1 MKIIFIIFALFV
13 ADYTSSAQDC
23 EKAFFSQL
31 EQTYHRKKNK
41 FVRIIKKAAPC
52 RNCGNAPDLKIL
64 TDKDVILVSK
74 VFFTKQTIKLIRQGG
89 IDKSKFLCYM
99 NPKSMNFDFAIFT
112 HENDSFYVIEDYL
125 GEGYQCFIS
134 DTRQNIFQSLAN
146 AVKKYQPD
154 IVFTTGCAIWDGYVL
169 FCKEGKVQTLNLETG
184 IMEPITENSTYVK
197 DNLNT
202 SLGIM
207 TKPDK
212 RVICY

>member
-1 MKIIFIIFALFV
+1 
-13 ADYTSSAQDC
+13 
-23 EKAFFSQL
+23 
-31 EQTYHRKKNK
+31 
-41 FVRIIKKAAPC
+41 
-52 RNCGNAPDLKIL
+52 
-64 TDKDVILVSK
+64 
-74 VFFTKQTIKLIRQGG
+74 
-89 IDKSKFLCYM
+89 M
-99 NPKSMNFDFAIFT
+99 NPKSMNFDFAIST

-154 IVFTTGCAIWDGYVL
+154 IVFTTGCAIWDGYVF

-212 RVICY
+212 RVICYLNFLLILNEAIAGVTLTPAIASF